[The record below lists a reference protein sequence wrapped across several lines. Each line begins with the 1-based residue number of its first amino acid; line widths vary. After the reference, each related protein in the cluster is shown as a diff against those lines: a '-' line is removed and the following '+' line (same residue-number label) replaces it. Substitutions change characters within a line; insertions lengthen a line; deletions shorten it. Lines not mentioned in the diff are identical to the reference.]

1 MVKEISLGYARFIL
15 TNHPVKF
22 ESLYNTYF
30 GSSACVIL
38 YITLRLVRFIKRL
51 FPSEISISVTVRDY
65 SDPVSQIIEI
75 WRQHSGIP
83 CTFALNELI
92 FRLNLN
98 MGDRRN
104 RREQNLKLLRG
115 KMLFRK
121 FYLAHLLLL
130 KYYILPF

>member
-51 FPSEISISVTVRDY
+51 FPSEISISVTVRVQR
-65 SDPVSQIIEI
+65 SSFPNN
-75 WRQHSGIP
+75 RNMKA
-83 CTFALNELI
+83 TFGYTLHFCFE
-92 FRLNLN
+92 
-98 MGDRRN
+98 
-104 RREQNLKLLRG
+104 
-115 KMLFRK
+115 
-121 FYLAHLLLL
+121 
-130 KYYILPF
+130 